1 MSVTRGSKEYR
12 FLSCVF
18 VRVRFVCVYGGWE
31 KRLDYDF
38 QPICVCFSV
47 FNNLDQMI
55 ARVLLWGVGEKNPLV
70 IDRLTQWSDN

>member
-18 VRVRFVCVYGGWE
+18 VRVRFVCVCMVGE
-31 KRLDYDF
+31 KKRLDYDF

-70 IDRLTQWSDN
+70 IDRLTQ